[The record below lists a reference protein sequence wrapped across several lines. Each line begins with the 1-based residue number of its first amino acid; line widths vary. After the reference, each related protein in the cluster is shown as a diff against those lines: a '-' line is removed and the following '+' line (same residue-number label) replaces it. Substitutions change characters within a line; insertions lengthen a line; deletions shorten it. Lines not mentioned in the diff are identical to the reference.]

1 MKDISPFRCCS
12 SSVADLV
19 LATEHSASGGSTV
32 VNNVTR
38 LPGPSSPD
46 AVAVKQLHGRSR
58 RASWTCRGMVVSMDA
73 ATTRTILWGAFVFLG
88 GTTFCPPLLPR
99 SQGLVFFCSRP
110 VFPSHRERRAHNAP
124 SLPLPPFR
132 DSGAAKRGSW
142 LQTLLFC
149 CHIYA
154 SRRSGYHIA
163 QLGRGR
169 GCCAVGRIRRQSL
182 ARADICIPRISCNR
196 N

>member
-1 MKDISPFRCCS
+1 MLF
-12 SSVADLV
+12 
-19 LATEHSASGGSTV
+19 
-32 VNNVTR
+32 
-38 LPGPSSPD
+38 
-46 AVAVKQLHGRSR
+46 
-58 RASWTCRGMVVSMDA
+58 
-73 ATTRTILWGAFVFLG
+73 FLG
-88 GTTFCPPLLPR
+88 GGSRLSHGTQRIRRQHCRQQRDPLA
-99 SQGLVFFCSRP
+99 RP
-110 VFPSHRERRAHNAP
+110 VQPGCRCGEAAPRPLSPRKLDMPWDGSINGCCNHPHHPLGCVCLSRGHDVLSTLTPAVTGARIFLFSSSFPPSHRERRAHNAP